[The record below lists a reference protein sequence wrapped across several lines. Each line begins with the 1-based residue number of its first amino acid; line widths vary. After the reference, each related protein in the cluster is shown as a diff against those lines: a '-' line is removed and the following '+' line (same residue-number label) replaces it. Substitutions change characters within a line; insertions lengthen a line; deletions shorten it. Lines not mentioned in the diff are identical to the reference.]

1 MQDLENQRVFIIKRL
16 AILKF
21 LSIIEAFL
29 VGFLAFVFTKDLL
42 IALILALFAG
52 IFFFRF
58 ASRKLKKSQKELEIN
73 ILRSFLYRFKAKFKQ
88 TGINQKEF
96 EALGLSETLSEF
108 KSFNTFEFKDFI
120 IHDLQFIDERKRYFC
135 GILIKFFK
143 INEKTYFDDEEKIYT
158 KLQDKVFSVEFC
170 FGKEKNCL
178 ISTLTS
184 PFFIDFKQTVEH
196 NLKNLE
202 KNLQIIKNKFLN

>member
-42 IALILALFAG
+42 IALILAIFAG

-120 IHDLQFIDERKRYFC
+120 IYDLQFIDERKRYFC
-135 GILIKFFK
+135 GILIEFLK
-143 INEKTYFDDEEKIYT
+143 INEKTYFDNEEKIYT
-158 KLQDKVFSVEFC
+158 KLQDKFFSVEFC
-170 FGKEKNCL
+170 FGKEKNYL